1 MKIFEANIPYSLID
15 FFETSKGLN
24 IELLNS
30 KIKAI
35 CGINAFFELQ
45 SELDELINTISN
57 KKNTVS
63 EPDRTEYG
71 DFQTNRN
78 LSDKVCNLIK
88 NQNTTPEIIIEPTC
102 GKGNFIISSLKTF
115 KNIKHIYGIE
125 IYKPYVW
132 ETKFSIFDYFLN
144 NKSSNLPEIN
154 IYHYNVFDFNF
165 NKIAEKHK
173 EQNILVIGNPPWV
186 TNSKLSSLGSANLP
200 RKSNFKK
207 HNGIDAI
214 TGKGNFDIGE
224 YISIKLLSI
233 FSKLKGNFAFLV
245 KNSVVK
251 NILLEQNKTK
261 LTISNIKQF
270 NIDAKREFGVF
281 VNACL
286 FSCSFGN
293 KPEIII
299 NEYDF
304 YTNKLIR
311 EYGWVNNKFV
321 ANVDL
326 YLKSH
331 DIDGKFPFIWRQG
344 VKHDASKIME
354 LESVNGHFLNK
365 NKETVEI
372 EKDLVYNLL
381 KSSDLK
387 GTVIDKSRK
396 YTIIT
401 QKKVGQD
408 TKYIKELYPKTYNY
422 LFQNI
427 EYFKKRKSS
436 IYKGKPLFSIFGIG
450 DYSFK
455 PYKVAIAGM
464 YKTTSFSLIKPI
476 NNKPVMLDDTC
487 YFIGF
492 DTLIEAE
499 ITWVLLNTEITQNF
513 IQSIAFKDA
522 KRMITKDL
530 LMRIDL
536 NEIIN
541 KTDFYELK
549 LKIPNL
555 NVVDWEN
562 YKKQFTKQEFNKNMQ
577 LNLFSEQALH
587 TTKAIRNAGKVLNM
601 NIVKTNKISSKLNV

>member
-1 MKIFEANIPYSLID
+1 MFNMKIFEANITQSVINL
-15 FFETSKGLN
+15 FEKSKGLSFSEIN
-24 IELLNS
+24 IKLKS
-30 KIKAI
+30 T
-35 CGINAFFELQ
+35 CGINVFFENQL
-45 SELDELINTISN
+45 ELNELIDTVSSN
-57 KKNTVS
+57 KNILN
-63 EPDRTEYG
+63 EPDRAEYG

-78 LSDKVCNLIK
+78 LSDNVCKLLK
-88 NQNTTPEIIIEPTC
+88 NKNTVPEIIIEPTC

-115 KNIKHIYGIE
+115 NNIKFIYGVE

-132 ETKFSIFDYFLN
+132 ETKFSILDYFLN
-144 NKSSNLPEIN
+144 NENSNLPEIN
-154 IYHYNVFDFNF
+154 IYHYNVFDFDF
-165 NKIAEKHK
+165 DKIASKHK

-186 TNSKLSSLGSANLP
+186 TNSKLSSLGSDNLP
-200 RKSNFKK
+200 LKSNFKK
-207 HNGIDAI
+207 HTGIDAI

-233 FSKLKGNFAFLV
+233 FSKLNGRFAFLV

-251 NILLEQNKTK
+251 NILLEQQKAK
-261 LTISNIKQF
+261 YQISNIKQF
-270 NIDAKREFGVF
+270 DIDAKKEFNVS

-286 FSCSFGN
+286 LLCSLN
-293 KPEIII
+293 KEPNTSIS
-299 NEYDF
+299 EYDF
-304 YTNKLIR
+304 YTNNLIR

-321 ANVDL
+321 ANIEL
-326 YLKSH
+326 YLKTKN
-331 DIDGKFPFIWRQG
+331 IDGKFPFVWRQG

-354 LESVNGHFLNK
+354 LESVNGHYLNN
-365 NKETVEI
+365 NKETFEI
-372 EKDLVYNLL
+372 EKDLVYSLL

-396 YTIIT
+396 YTIVT
-401 QKKVGQD
+401 QKKVGQE

-422 LFQNI
+422 LFRNI

-436 IYKGKPLFSIFGIG
+436 IYKGKPNFSIFGIG

-464 YKTTSFSLIKPI
+464 YKTTTFSLVLP
-476 NNKPVMLDDTC
+476 NNSKPVMLDDTC

-499 ITWVLLNTEITQNF
+499 ITRVLLNKEITQNF

-536 NEIIN
+536 NKIIN
-541 KTDFYELK
+541 NANFTELK
-549 LKIPNL
+549 LEITSINIE
-555 NVVDWEN
+555 DWKN
-562 YKKQFTKQEFNKNMQ
+562 YKSKLTKKEFDKNQQ
-577 LNLFSEQALH
+577 LNIFSEQALH
-587 TTKAIRNAGKVLNM
+587 TT
-601 NIVKTNKISSKLNV
+601 

>member
-1 MKIFEANIPYSLID
+1 MKVFEANITNSVID
-15 FFETSKGLN
+15 FFEKSKGQL
-24 IELLNS
+24 IENLNS
-30 KIKAI
+30 KIKSI

-57 KKNTVS
+57 NKNIIN
-63 EPDRTEYG
+63 EPDRAEYG

-78 LSDKVCNLIK
+78 LSDNVCNLLK
-88 NQNTTPEIIIEPTC
+88 NQNIVPEIIIEPTC
-102 GKGNFIISSLKTF
+102 GKGNFIISSLEKF
-115 KNIKHIYGIE
+115 KNIKFIYGVE

-132 ETKFSIFDYFLN
+132 ETKFSILNYFLK
-144 NKSSNLPEIN
+144 NKNSNLPEIN
-154 IYHYNVFDFNF
+154 IYHYNAFDFDF
-165 NKIAEKHK
+165 DKIARKHK

-186 TNSKLSSLGSANLP
+186 TNSKLSTLGSDNLP
-200 RKSNFKK
+200 QKSNFKN

-233 FSKLKGNFAFLV
+233 FSKLKGSFAFLV
-245 KNSVVK
+245 KNSVAK
-251 NILLEQNKTK
+251 NILLEQHKAK
-261 LTISNIKQF
+261 YQISSIKQF
-270 NIDAKREFGVF
+270 NIDAKKEFNVS

-286 FSCSFGN
+286 LSCSFN
-293 KPEIII
+293 EKPSITIR
-299 NEYDF
+299 EYDF
-304 YTNKLIR
+304 YTNSLIR

-321 ANVDL
+321 SNIDL
-326 YLKSH
+326 YLKTKN
-331 DIDGKFPFIWRQG
+331 IDGKFPFVWRQG

-354 LESVNGHFLNK
+354 LESLNGHYLNN

-372 EKDLVYNLL
+372 EKDLVFSLL

-387 GTVIDKSRK
+387 GTVIDRSRK
-396 YTIIT
+396 YTIVT
-401 QKKVGQD
+401 QRKVGQE

-422 LFQNI
+422 LFSNI

-436 IYKGKPLFSIFGIG
+436 IYKGKPVFSIFGIG
-450 DYSFK
+450 NYSFK

-464 YKTTSFSLIKPI
+464 YKTTVFSLVKP
-476 NNKPVMLDDTC
+476 NNSKPVMLDDTC

-499 ITWVLLNTEITQNF
+499 ITRVLLNKEISQNF

-536 NEIIN
+536 VEII
-541 KTDFYELK
+541 KKVDFYELQ

-555 NVVDWEN
+555 KIEDWNN
-562 YKKQFTKQEFNKNMQ
+562 YKGELTKQEFEENQQ
-577 LNLFSEQALH
+577 LDLFAKQALH
-587 TTKAIRNAGKVLNM
+587 TTIPIRNAGLGATIENYAG
-601 NIVKTNKISSKLNV
+601 NKI